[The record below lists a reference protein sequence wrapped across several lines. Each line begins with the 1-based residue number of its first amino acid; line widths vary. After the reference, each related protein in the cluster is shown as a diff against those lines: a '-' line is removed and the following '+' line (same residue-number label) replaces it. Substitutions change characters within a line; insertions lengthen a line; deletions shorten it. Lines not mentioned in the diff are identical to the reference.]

1 MRRAALTVAMG
12 IVLIV
17 SFSLAIATV
26 GNPVRAW
33 GAASAADE
41 YMSCLKRR
49 DYTAVLRVSSALTR
63 RQLVARLHVLQT
75 SLPRVDSYSMRWIR
89 KVGSGS
95 EYDVLFK
102 VVSDLGQTMRLRVER
117 EHDAYVVTFA
127 EPPGI

>member
-1 MRRAALTVAMG
+1 MRRIALAGAMG

-17 SFSLAIATV
+17 LSLVVATV

-33 GAASAADE
+33 GAARAARE

-49 DYTAVLRVSSALTR
+49 DYPAVLGVSNALTR
-63 RQLVARLHVLQT
+63 RQLADRVYVLEK
-75 SLPRVDSYSMRWIR
+75 SLPRLDSYSMRWIK
-89 KVGSGS
+89 KVGSSS

-102 VVSDLGQTMRLRVER
+102 VASDRGPTMRLRVER
-117 EHDAYVVTFA
+117 EGDGYVVSFV